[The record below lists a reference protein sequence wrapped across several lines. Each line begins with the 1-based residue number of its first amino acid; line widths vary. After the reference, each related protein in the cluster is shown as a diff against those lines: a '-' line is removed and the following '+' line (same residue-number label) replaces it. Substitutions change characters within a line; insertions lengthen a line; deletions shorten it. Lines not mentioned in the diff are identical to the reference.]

1 MAVYELLVIKGP
13 QEGRIYKLKDE
24 EVIIGR
30 DQSCQIY
37 FEDRTL
43 SRQHARIVI
52 NGDHLTVEDLGSVN
66 GVLVNGVRLSNS
78 EIKVDD
84 HLTLGKVEF
93 LLRSATKKTH
103 QVERQLQCVP
113 PVDEATLLRQPPA
126 QQTFQP
132 SESEPASVMNIT
144 QALSSSVLMD
154 LLGRSHLSLGA
165 MYRVTRLASSIFDL
179 DLLLNKVLDETFA
192 TVRAERG
199 FVLLIDP
206 DSDQLE
212 VKSSRWQD
220 KEGLDHKV
228 SISQNIISHVLEK
241 KESVLIADAMA
252 DSKFGMA
259 ESVVLHHIRSAMCSP
274 LRGRKRIVGI
284 IHVDTTGAGAFSQED
299 LMLLDAIGNAAGI
312 AVENAQLYKDKI
324 QNERLAAMGQ
334 AISGLSHY
342 IKNIVAAMD
351 TSHAMVE
358 KALAAEDLAVINRI
372 WKILRR
378 SNQRISNLVLDMLAY
393 SKERK
398 PDTQP
403 CYINEVCKEAAELC
417 HDRIKTKHGKLQL
430 DLDPK
435 LPCILA
441 DTQGIHRCLLNLL
454 TNAIDALDEEEGE
467 VKISTQKRGESEV
480 LITVDDNGAGIP
492 EHVRQR
498 IFDVFF
504 STKGSQGTGLGLAVT
519 KKIIEEHG
527 GSIEV
532 QSSDGQGTKFV
543 IRLPIGKKTDSPA
556 THSTIS
562 GEARAGQAGQ
572 EAAGSGF
579 N

>member
-1 MAVYELLVIKGP
+1 
-13 QEGRIYKLKDE
+13 
-24 EVIIGR
+24 
-30 DQSCQIY
+30 
-37 FEDRTL
+37 
-43 SRQHARIVI
+43 
-52 NGDHLTVEDLGSVN
+52 
-66 GVLVNGVRLSNS
+66 
-78 EIKVDD
+78 
-84 HLTLGKVEF
+84 
-93 LLRSATKKTH
+93 
-103 QVERQLQCVP
+103 
-113 PVDEATLLRQPPA
+113 
-126 QQTFQP
+126 
-132 SESEPASVMNIT
+132 
-144 QALSSSVLMD
+144 
-154 LLGRSHLSLGA
+154 
-165 MYRVTRLASSIFDL
+165 
-179 DLLLNKVLDETFA
+179 
-192 TVRAERG
+192 
-199 FVLLIDP
+199 
-206 DSDQLE
+206 
-212 VKSSRWQD
+212 
-220 KEGLDHKV
+220 
-228 SISQNIISHVLEK
+228 
-241 KESVLIADAMA
+241 
-252 DSKFGMA
+252 
-259 ESVVLHHIRSAMCSP
+259 
-274 LRGRKRIVGI
+274 
-284 IHVDTTGAGAFSQED
+284 
-299 LMLLDAIGNAAGI
+299 
-312 AVENAQLYKDKI
+312 
-324 QNERLAAMGQ
+324 
-334 AISGLSHY
+334 
-342 IKNIVAAMD
+342 
-351 TSHAMVE
+351 
-358 KALAAEDLAVINRI
+358 
-372 WKILRR
+372 
-378 SNQRISNLVLDMLAY
+378 VLDMLAY